1 MDSTLYISHP
11 TLYVAYTDV
20 YCVSSDERL
29 SAMMSKRWVIGWK
42 LWKESYKKQFSE
54 LIYRVLRGV
63 YGTGHWSFLIPHI
76 DPDLGLYTICLDICA
91 RAQNAGHN
99 AIPVLQFWHL
109 DDWERSK
116 LGFADNLCRYLCM
129 SKKCESQGNT
139 ITPILTHWFDSLL
152 CTIILVMWMWNPMLL
167 ITLQGGI
174 YYHTIVYLTLS
185 LWMMMN

>member
-91 RAQNAGHN
+91 RAQ
-99 AIPVLQFWHL
+99 
-109 DDWERSK
+109 
-116 LGFADNLCRYLCM
+116 
-129 SKKCESQGNT
+129 KCWSQRNPGAT
-139 ITPILTHWFDSLL
+139 ILTSWWLREIQTWVRRQFVL
-152 CTIILVMWMWNPMLL
+152 ILVHEYKVWVTRQYHHSNFDTL
-167 ITLQGGI
+167 IWFSI
-174 YYHTIVYLTLS
+174 VHYHTCNVDVKPHVADYITGWNLLS
-185 LWMMMN
+185 HNCVFDT